1 VRGDRSWS
9 AEPSDATVIAASVAR
24 PELFSRIFDRH
35 FAVVHAYL
43 TRRIGRMMADDLAS
57 GTFTVAFERRGSF
70 RADADSARPW
80 LLGIASNLMRNQGR
94 AEQRAMAA
102 ALSRLSSDVAA
113 VTHRELD
120 ADAETLGGEVLAKVL
135 GELDHGQ
142 RDALLLY
149 AWEGLSYEEIAAA
162 LEVAVGTV
170 RSRLA
175 RARERMRIAL
185 AVAAVN
191 LRAAPEGQE
200 MIE

>member
-1 VRGDRSWS
+1 
-9 AEPSDATVIAASVAR
+9 
-24 PELFSRIFDRH
+24 
-35 FAVVHAYL
+35 
-43 TRRIGRMMADDLAS
+43 M
-57 GTFTVAFERRGSF
+57 
-70 RADADSARPW
+70 
-80 LLGIASNLMRNQGR
+80 
-94 AEQRAMAA
+94 A

-113 VTHRELD
+113 VTQLELD
-120 ADAETLGGEVLAKVL
+120 ADPETPGRELLAKVL

-142 RDALLLY
+142 RDVLLLY

-191 LRAAPEGQE
+191 PREALEGQE

>member
-1 VRGDRSWS
+1 
-9 AEPSDATVIAASVAR
+9 
-24 PELFSRIFDRH
+24 
-35 FAVVHAYL
+35 
-43 TRRIGRMMADDLAS
+43 MMADDLAS

-70 RADADSARPW
+70 RADAHSARPW
-80 LLGIASNLMRNQGR
+80 LLGIASNLMRNQWR
-94 AEQRAMAA
+94 TEQRAMAV
-102 ALSRLSSDVAA
+102 LSRLSSDVAA

-185 AVAAVN
+185 AVPAVN
-191 LRAAPEGQE
+191 QE
-200 MIE
+200 RRPRDRR

>member
-1 VRGDRSWS
+1 
-9 AEPSDATVIAASVAR
+9 
-24 PELFSRIFDRH
+24 
-35 FAVVHAYL
+35 L

-70 RADADSARPW
+70 RADAHSARPW
-80 LLGIASNLMRNQGR
+80 LLGIASNLMRNQWR
-94 AEQRAMAA
+94 TEQRAMAV
-102 ALSRLSSDVAA
+102 LSRLSSDVAA

-120 ADAETLGGEVLAKVL
+120 ADAETLGGELLAKVL
-135 GELDHGQ
+135 GELDHGP
-142 RDALLLY
+142 RDVLLLY

-185 AVAAVN
+185 AVPAVN
-191 LRAAPEGQE
+191 QE
-200 MIE
+200 RRPRDRR

>member
-94 AEQRAMAA
+94 AEQRAMA